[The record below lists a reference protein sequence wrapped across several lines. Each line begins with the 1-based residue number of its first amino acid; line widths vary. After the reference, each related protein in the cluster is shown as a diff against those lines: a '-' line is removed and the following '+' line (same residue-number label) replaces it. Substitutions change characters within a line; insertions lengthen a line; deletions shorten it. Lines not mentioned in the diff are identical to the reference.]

1 MDGWITS
8 LRRRAALFGLF
19 PLGRR
24 HRFPDAEC
32 VDRLDLLG
40 QGGVDEAVSGE
51 RGLTLELL
59 RDERHGELR
68 STTVAFIFDI
78 TVSAI

>member
-1 MDGWITS
+1 MNGLS
-8 LRRRAALFGLF
+8 LRGRAALFGLF

-40 QGGVDEAVSGE
+40 EGSVDEAVSGE
-51 RGLTLELL
+51 RGLSLELL
-59 RDERHGELR
+59 RDERHCELR
-68 STTVAFIFDI
+68 STTVAFILDI
-78 TVSAI
+78 TVSAIW